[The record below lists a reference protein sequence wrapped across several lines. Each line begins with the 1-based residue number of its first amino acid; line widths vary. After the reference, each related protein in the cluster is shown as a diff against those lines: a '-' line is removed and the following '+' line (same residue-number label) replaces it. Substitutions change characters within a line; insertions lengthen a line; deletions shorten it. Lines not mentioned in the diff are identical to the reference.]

1 MNSLPT
7 IRVLS
12 TNLDEITS
20 WILRGI
26 QKGSVGE
33 AVRLV
38 NTYSFGLAVLDKQYS
53 RVLSGPGINIPD
65 GKPLILAHNFKLTRG
80 RDAAQIRGID
90 LLRSVLTASYKT
102 QTKHFFLGSTDDVLE
117 KMAFNIRNDFGL
129 TNLEFHQP
137 GIISKSSVPSQILI
151 SKIKESES
159 KIVWVGLG
167 TPNQDFFARELA
179 DLLPVIVIAVGAAFD
194 FLSHEKKEAHPL
206 LIKFGVEWLF
216 RLFSEPKR
224 LTKRYL
230 LISPLWLM
238 FLLSRKIHWE
248 SQ

>member
-1 MNSLPT
+1 MNSLPA
-7 IRVLS
+7 IRILS
-12 TNLDEITS
+12 TNLDEITN

-38 NTYSFGLAVLDKQYS
+38 NTYSLGLAVLDRQYS
-53 RVLSGPGINIPD
+53 SVLSGPGINIPD
-65 GKPLILAHNFKLTRG
+65 GKPLILSHNFNLARNM
-80 RDAAQIRGID
+80 DAAQIRGID

-102 QTKHFFLGSTDDVLE
+102 QTRHFFVGSTDHVLE
-117 KMAFNIRNDFGL
+117 KMAFNIKNDFGL
-129 TNLEFHQP
+129 TNLEFYQP

-151 SKIKESES
+151 SRIKESKS

-167 TPNQDFFARELA
+167 TPNQDFFAKELA
-179 DLLPVIVIAVGAAFD
+179 DQLPVIVIAVGAAFD
-194 FLSHEKKEAHPL
+194 FLSNEKKEAHPL

-224 LTKRYL
+224 LMKRYL
-230 LISPLWLM
+230 IISPLWLT
-238 FLLSRKIHWE
+238 FLLSRKIYWE